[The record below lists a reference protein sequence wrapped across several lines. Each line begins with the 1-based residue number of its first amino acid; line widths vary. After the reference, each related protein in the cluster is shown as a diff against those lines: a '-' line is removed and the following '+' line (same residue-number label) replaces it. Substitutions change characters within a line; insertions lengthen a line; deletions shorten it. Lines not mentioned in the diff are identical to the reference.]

1 MSDIEVLQRA
11 AYNLGRSLADAHVR
25 AAALEQ
31 EIEVQAEKLKLS
43 LETNEFL
50 NRQVKELSQRIA
62 DNDAAYSQ
70 IASRQRDQLNLA
82 KEEIRTLRLRLE
94 QAPDMVKVDTKPSD
108 DTNVL
113 SEAKTED

>member
-1 MSDIEVLQRA
+1 MSDIEVLKRA
-11 AYNLGRSLADAHVR
+11 AYNLGRTLADAHVR
-25 AAALEQ
+25 VAALEQ
-31 EIEVQAEKLKLS
+31 EIEVQAEKLKLA
-43 LETNEFL
+43 LERNEFL
-50 NRQVKELSQRIA
+50 NRQVKELSQRIEA
-62 DNDAAYSQ
+62 NDATYSQ

-94 QAPDMVKVDTKPSD
+94 QPSDMVKEDTKPSD